1 MGRIIST
8 ESLDIEEQKSEY
20 NLRPQYLSE
29 YIGQKKVKDNLHI
42 FIEAAKKRNEPLDH
56 LLLYG
61 PPGLGKTTLST
72 IVANEM
78 GVNIKI
84 TSGPAIEK
92 PGELAAILNNLSDND
107 ILFIDEIHRLSTQVE
122 EVLYPAME
130 DYAIDVVIGK
140 GAGARSIR
148 LDLPRFTLIGATTRV
163 GMLSAPLRDRFGMV
177 DKLEFYT
184 HDDLR
189 EIVMRSAEVL
199 GVDIDEEGALEI
211 ARRSRGTPR
220 LANRLLKRCRDYAEV
235 CHDGHIDHDVAKAA
249 LDKLQVD
256 SMGLDVND
264 RNILMTMIEKFAGG
278 PVGLDTL
285 AAAVGEDPG
294 TIEDVYEPY
303 FIMNGFIN
311 RTPRG
316 RVVTDLCY
324 RHFGLDAFI
333 KAQKNDIKVVINNK
347 VYTLSGQESEDYLQ
361 NVATYINGKIAECQS
376 SEAYRRFN
384 AEYQNVLLA
393 LNIADDYFK
402 AKDQVNQ
409 MLTEDDDKD
418 KQIYYLRHEVIEVQ
432 IKYESAQKMIEEYK
446 EKISELQ
453 RQIIK
458 LEAEKNV
465 K

>member
-303 FIMNGFIN
+303 M
-311 RTPRG
+311 
-316 RVVTDLCY
+316 
-324 RHFGLDAFI
+324 
-333 KAQKNDIKVVINNK
+333 AQKNDIKVVINNK

-418 KQIYYLRHEVIEVQ
+418 KQIYDLRHEVIEVQ